1 MLFDPSCFKNLLITS
16 GEVHIAKMHIYRFFG
31 PLIFA
36 LRFLSSAARSLKRMK
51 KHRETEIRF
60 LGPLGPYGG

>member
-1 MLFDPSCFKNLLITS
+1 MLFDTSCFKNLLITS
-16 GEVHIAKMHIYRFFG
+16 GEVHIAKMDIYRIFG

-36 LRFLSSAARSLKRMK
+36 LCFPPSAARSLKRMK

-60 LGPLGPYGG
+60 LGPVGPYGG